1 MAIDSYAC
9 SSDPLCCYSLRE
21 TQVTQNLMITNTV
34 RNLSFYSY
42 TVHVNHQAHADEQ
55 SI

>member
-1 MAIDSYAC
+1 MMHAVVIPYAVIH
-9 SSDPLCCYSLRE
+9 LE
-21 TQVTQNLMITNTV
+21 TQVTQLITNTV

-42 TVHVNHQAHADEQ
+42 TAHVNHLAHADEQ